1 MEPSG
6 ILFYETNI
14 FQFEVKKYACY
25 TGVPSERRDVPN
37 LSGFGRISQRSREA
51 NC

>member
-6 ILFYETNI
+6 ILLYETNI

-25 TGVPSERRDVPN
+25 TGVPSERREVPEFER
-37 LSGFGRISQRSREA
+37 LRADFAAQP
-51 NC
+51 